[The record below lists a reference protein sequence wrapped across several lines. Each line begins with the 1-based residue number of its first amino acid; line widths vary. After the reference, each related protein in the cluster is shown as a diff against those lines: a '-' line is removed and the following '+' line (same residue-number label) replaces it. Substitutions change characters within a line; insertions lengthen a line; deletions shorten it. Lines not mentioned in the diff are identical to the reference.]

1 MTGQIQK
8 ERPAMHHQHVLSS
21 IRTTCARFPNLVF
34 AVAVSLPFA
43 LLILLALGLV
53 WGTGQARA
61 EDDASCTGVSLV
73 EQLARTDPEK
83 LAAARADAAAVPNGS
98 GLLWKVEKPGVSPS
112 FLFGTMHVTDPRVT
126 EMPEAA
132 RAAFDQA
139 GTVVIETVD
148 ILDPAKAQAAF
159 MTRPELTMF
168 TDGTT
173 LTSFLDEED
182 AKLVECRAVPPR
194 HSGGA
199 GLADEALDDCRHGGV
214 AAMRTGPQERAVRVS
229 RHQDRQHRQA
239 EWQGSLL
246 GLESIGEQMEA
257 MADLPIEFHIRG
269 LVETIKLSD
278 LMPDIMAT
286 MTELY
291 LEGEI
296 AQIMPVVL
304 AAGPEELEDDA
315 SGYAAFEERI
325 VRMRNHVMAGRAAPI
340 LDAGNAFVAVG
351 ALHLP
356 GKEGLVALLQDAG
369 YTVTAIPANSG
380 SL

>member
-53 WGTGQARA
+53 WGTSQARA

-139 GTVVIETVD
+139 GTVVIETIE
-148 ILDPAKAQAAF
+148 ILDPAKAQAALL
-159 MTRPELTMF
+159 TRPELTMF

-173 LTSFLDEED
+173 LTSLLNEEETEIISAELSRRGIPIALVSRMKPWMIAGLVALPACEMARKAEGVEFLDIKIATTARD
-182 AKLVECRAVPPR
+182 
-194 HSGGA
+194 
-199 GLADEALDDCRHGGV
+199 
-214 AAMRTGPQERAVRVS
+214 
-229 RHQDRQHRQA
+229 
-239 EWQGSLL
+239 QGKQLL

-286 MTELY
+286 MTDLY

>member
-139 GTVVIETVD
+139 GTVVIETIE
-148 ILDPAKAQAAF
+148 ILDPAKAQAALL
-159 MTRPELTMF
+159 TRPELTMF

-173 LTSFLDEED
+173 LTSLLNEEETEIISAELSRRGIPIALVSRMKPWMIAGLVALPACEMARKAEGVEFLDIKIAITARD
-182 AKLVECRAVPPR
+182 
-194 HSGGA
+194 
-199 GLADEALDDCRHGGV
+199 
-214 AAMRTGPQERAVRVS
+214 
-229 RHQDRQHRQA
+229 
-239 EWQGSLL
+239 QGKQLL

-269 LVETIKLSD
+269 LVETIKLAD

-286 MTELY
+286 MTDLY

>member
-1 MTGQIQK
+1 MAGQIQK

-73 EQLARTDPEK
+73 EQLARADPEK
-83 LAAARADAAAVPNGS
+83 LAAARAEAAAVPNGS
-98 GLLWKVEKPGVSPS
+98 GLLWKVEKPGVGPS

-126 EMPEAA
+126 EMPQAA

-139 GTVVIETVD
+139 GTVVIETIE
-148 ILDPAKAQAAF
+148 ILDPAKAQAALL
-159 MTRPELTMF
+159 TRPELTMF

-173 LTSFLDEED
+173 LTSLLNEEETEIISAELSRRGIPIALVSRMKPWMIAGLVALPACEMARKAEGVEFLDIKI
-182 AKLVECRAVPPR
+182 ATSAR
-194 HSGGA
+194 
-199 GLADEALDDCRHGGV
+199 DEGK
-214 AAMRTGPQERAVRVS
+214 Q
-229 RHQDRQHRQA
+229 
-239 EWQGSLL
+239 LL
-246 GLESIGEQMEA
+246 GLESIGEQMQA

-269 LVETIKLSD
+269 LVETIKLAD

-286 MTELY
+286 MTDLY

-340 LDAGNAFVAVG
+340 LDAGNAFIAVG

-369 YTVTAIPANSG
+369 FTVTAIPANSG

>member
-61 EDDASCTGVSLV
+61 EDDASCAGVSLV

-139 GTVVIETVD
+139 GTVVIETIE
-148 ILDPAKAQAAF
+148 ILDPAKAQAALL
-159 MTRPELTMF
+159 TRPELTMF

-173 LTSFLDEED
+173 LTSLLNEEETEIISAELSRRGIPIALVSRMKPWMIAGLVALPACEMARKAEGVEFLDIKIATTARD
-182 AKLVECRAVPPR
+182 
-194 HSGGA
+194 
-199 GLADEALDDCRHGGV
+199 
-214 AAMRTGPQERAVRVS
+214 
-229 RHQDRQHRQA
+229 
-239 EWQGSLL
+239 QGKQLL

-269 LVETIKLSD
+269 LVETIKLAD

-286 MTELY
+286 MTDLY

>member
-139 GTVVIETVD
+139 GTVVIETIE
-148 ILDPAKAQAAF
+148 ILDPAKAQAALL
-159 MTRPELTMF
+159 TRPELTMF

-173 LTSFLDEED
+173 LTSLLNEEETEIISAELSRRGIPIALVSRMKPWMIAGLVALPACEMARKAEGVEFLDIKIATTARD
-182 AKLVECRAVPPR
+182 
-194 HSGGA
+194 
-199 GLADEALDDCRHGGV
+199 
-214 AAMRTGPQERAVRVS
+214 
-229 RHQDRQHRQA
+229 
-239 EWQGSLL
+239 QGKQLL

-269 LVETIKLSD
+269 LVETIKLAD

-286 MTELY
+286 MTDLY

>member
-8 ERPAMHHQHVLSS
+8 ERPAMHHQHVLSN

-61 EDDASCTGVSLV
+61 EDTASCAGTSLV
-73 EQLARTDPEK
+73 EQLALSDPEK
-83 LAAARADAAAVPNGS
+83 LAAARAEAAAIPNGS
-98 GLLWKVEKPGVSPS
+98 GLLWKVEKPGLTPS

-139 GTVVIETVD
+139 GTVVIETIE
-148 ILDPAKAQAAF
+148 ILDPAKAQAALL
-159 MTRPELTMF
+159 TRPELTMF

-173 LTSFLDEED
+173 LTSLLSEEETEIISAELSRRGIPIALVSRMKPWMIAGLVALPACEMARKAEGVEFLDIKI
-182 AKLVECRAVPPR
+182 ATTAR
-194 HSGGA
+194 
-199 GLADEALDDCRHGGV
+199 
-214 AAMRTGPQERAVRVS
+214 
-229 RHQDRQHRQA
+229 DRGKQ
-239 EWQGSLL
+239 LL
-246 GLESIGEQMEA
+246 GLESIGEQMQA

-269 LVETIKLSD
+269 LVETIKLAD

-286 MTELY
+286 MTGLY

-296 AQIMPVVL
+296 AQIMPLVL

-325 VRMRNHVMAGRAAPI
+325 VRMRNHVMAERAAPI
-340 LDAGNAFVAVG
+340 LDAGNAFIAVG

-369 YTVTAIPANSG
+369 FTVTAIPANSG

>member
-8 ERPAMHHQHVLSS
+8 EQPAMHHQHVLSS

-53 WGTGQARA
+53 WGTSQARA

-139 GTVVIETVD
+139 GTVVIETIE
-148 ILDPAKAQAAF
+148 ILDPAKAQAALL
-159 MTRPELTMF
+159 TRPELTMF

-173 LTSFLDEED
+173 LTSLLNEEETEIISAELSRRGIPIALVSRMKPWMIAGLVALPACEMARKAEGVEFLDIKIATTARD
-182 AKLVECRAVPPR
+182 
-194 HSGGA
+194 
-199 GLADEALDDCRHGGV
+199 
-214 AAMRTGPQERAVRVS
+214 
-229 RHQDRQHRQA
+229 
-239 EWQGSLL
+239 QGKQLL

-269 LVETIKLSD
+269 LVETIKLAD

-286 MTELY
+286 MTDLY

-369 YTVTAIPANSG
+369 YTITAIPANSG

>member
-139 GTVVIETVD
+139 GTVVIETIE
-148 ILDPAKAQAAF
+148 ILDPAKAQAALL
-159 MTRPELTMF
+159 TRPELTMF

-173 LTSFLDEED
+173 LTSLLNEEETEIISAELSRRGIPIALVSRMKPWMIAGLVALPACEMARKAEGVEFLDIKIATTARD
-182 AKLVECRAVPPR
+182 
-194 HSGGA
+194 
-199 GLADEALDDCRHGGV
+199 
-214 AAMRTGPQERAVRVS
+214 
-229 RHQDRQHRQA
+229 
-239 EWQGSLL
+239 QGKQLL

-269 LVETIKLSD
+269 LVETIKLAD

-286 MTELY
+286 MTDLY

-369 YTVTAIPANSG
+369 YTITAIPANSG